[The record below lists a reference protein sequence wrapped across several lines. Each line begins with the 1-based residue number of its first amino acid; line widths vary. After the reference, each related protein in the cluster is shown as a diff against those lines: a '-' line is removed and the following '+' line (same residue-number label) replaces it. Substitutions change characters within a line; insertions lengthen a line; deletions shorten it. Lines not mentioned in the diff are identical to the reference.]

1 MLGRVGQRLS
11 PHLGRLPCSSTALEG
26 SQRSFAVLAGK
37 GMPTAMPSESHLNI
51 F

>member
-26 SQRSFAVLAGK
+26 SERSFAVLAGK
-37 GMPTAMPSESHLNI
+37 GVPIVMPYE
-51 F
+51 